1 MFLTLLLFCAQVLVH
16 LYATSMVTAAATDA
30 ADAVA
35 QAGGAPAAVPVA
47 QADAVA
53 SLGGWG
59 AAHTSFDWLVV
70 GPDVIRLRVVAESP
84 GFLDLPGVSR
94 VIRRTVTVRTE
105 VFRGAP

>member
-1 MFLTLLLFCAQVLVH
+1 MH

-35 QAGGAPAAVPVA
+35 QAGGAPSALPAA
-47 QADAVA
+47 QASATA

-59 AAHTSFDWLVV
+59 AAHTRFEWLAV
-70 GPDVIRLRVVAESP
+70 GPDVVQLRVVADSP
-84 GFLDLPGVSR
+84 GFVLVPGLSR